1 MGMENRKH
9 KRVSFTVDVLINN
22 AVLVKGIDISKS
34 GLYVHTGRSF
44 PAGNVVDVTLPI
56 NARKINVKAKV
67 QHNQSGI
74 GMGLKFV
81 NLHEKQAEVINQFIE
96 SYNESSHAK
105 PAGKKQVLLV
115 DENETSRRMNKSK
128 LIMEGLTV
136 IEAATGMEAIN
147 ILKKESPDLII
158 MDVFMQKI
166 DGFKVLAILK
176 QSPKWKDVPV
186 IIFSSKGTQDV
197 VEKAMNAGASEFL
210 LKMMTTPVK
219 LSDTVKSLL
228 D

>member
-1 MGMENRKH
+1 MENRKY
-9 KRVSFTVDVLINN
+9 KRVPFTVDVLINN

-44 PAGNVVDVTLPI
+44 PAGNIVDVTLPI
-56 NARKINVKAKV
+56 NALKISVKAKV

-81 NLHEKQAEVINQFIE
+81 NLHEEQAEIINQFIE
-96 SYNESSHAK
+96 SYDEKNHGK
-105 PAGKKQVLLV
+105 PAGKKQVLLI

-128 LIMEGLTV
+128 LVMDGFTV
-136 IEAATGMEAIN
+136 IEATTGVEAIN

-219 LSDTVKSLL
+219 LSDTVKALL
-228 D
+228 G